1 MHIYIFYKFIYY
13 LLYKQVLFNGLFE
26 WSASDIR

>member
-13 LLYKQVLFNGLFE
+13 LLYKQLFNGLFE
-26 WSASDIR
+26 RSASDIR